1 MTRPNITTGP
11 WHLIKTEKGD
21 YCLDI
26 EQECQNGQIQYL
38 CPFLSISND
47 TDESEAQA
55 NVKAIAALPEILS
68 LLESIAIS
76 GSTDTARTLAK
87 LALTLAGYK
96 M

>member
-11 WHLIKTEKGD
+11 WHLIKTERGD

-26 EQECQNGQIQYL
+26 EQECKNGQIEYL
-38 CPFLSISND
+38 CPFLSVSND

-55 NVKAIAALPEILS
+55 NVKAIAALPEVLC

-96 M
+96 I

>member
-1 MTRPNITTGP
+1 MTRPNITNGP
-11 WHLIKTEKGD
+11 WHLIKTQEGK

-26 EQECQNGQIQYL
+26 EQECRNGQIEYL

-47 TDESEAQA
+47 TDEPEAQA

-87 LALTLAGYK
+87 LALSLAGYK
-96 M
+96 L